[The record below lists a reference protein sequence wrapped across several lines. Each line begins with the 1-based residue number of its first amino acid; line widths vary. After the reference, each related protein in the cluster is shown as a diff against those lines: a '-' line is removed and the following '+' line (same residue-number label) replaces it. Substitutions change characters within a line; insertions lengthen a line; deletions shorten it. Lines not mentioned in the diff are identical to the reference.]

1 MAEVPQL
8 QLGGMPTVDLLP
20 PEVGMRR
27 KERTLRSVLVFL
39 VLVTVAVVI
48 VAWELSS
55 LLAQSAQNQLAAE
68 QAKTQDI
75 LTQQQSYSELTT
87 TRSLVAEAT
96 GARTLFTSTEVTWA
110 DIVATMKSALPPGA
124 FITTATLTG
133 RAPWEGTLAPTGAL
147 EGERVA
153 TISLTVDTV
162 TLDDVAAY
170 QKALST
176 EKFAAGVSPDTI
188 SNANGVFTTVFRVD
202 LNSTAITPPTK

>member
-8 QLGGMPTVDLLP
+8 QLGGMATVDLLP
-20 PEVGMRR
+20 PEVGIRR

-55 LLAQSAQNQLAAE
+55 LLAQSAQSQLAAE

-75 LTQQQSYSELTT
+75 LTQQQGFSELTT

-96 GARTLFTSTEVTWA
+96 GARTLFTSTQVTWA
-110 DIVATMKSALPPGA
+110 DIVASMKSVLPPGA
-124 FITTATLTG
+124 FITSATLTG
-133 RAPWEGTLAPTGAL
+133 RAPWEAQLAPTGPL
-147 EGERVA
+147 EAERVA

-170 QKALST
+170 QKALSL
-176 EKFAAGVSPDTI
+176 EKFAATVSPDTI
-188 SNANGVFTTVFRVD
+188 TNGNGVFTTIFRVD
-202 LNSTAITPPTK
+202 LNSTALTPATK

>member
-1 MAEVPQL
+1 MAEASQL

-27 KERTLRSVLVFL
+27 KERTLRGVLVFF
-39 VLVTVAVVI
+39 VLLTVAVVI
-48 VAWELSS
+48 VGWELST

-110 DIVATMKSALPPGA
+110 DIVGTMKAALPAGA
-124 FITTATLTG
+124 SLTSATITG
-133 RAPWEGTLAPTGAL
+133 RGPWEPVLVPIGAL
-147 EGERVA
+147 RAPRVA

-162 TLDDVAAY
+162 TLDDVAAF
-170 QKALST
+170 QKALSL
-176 EKFAAGVSPDTI
+176 EKFTADVSPDTI
-188 SNANGVFTTVFRVD
+188 TNANGVFTTVYHVD
-202 LNSTAITPPTK
+202 LNSTALTPATN

>member
-1 MAEVPQL
+1 
-8 QLGGMPTVDLLP
+8 
-20 PEVGMRR
+20 MRR

-55 LLAQSAQNQLAAE
+55 LLAQSAQNELAAE

-110 DIVATMKSALPPGA
+110 DIVASMKSVLPPGA

-133 RAPWEGTLAPTGAL
+133 RAPWEPILVPTGAL
-147 EGERVA
+147 QGERVA

-170 QKALST
+170 QKALSI

>member
-39 VLVTVAVVI
+39 VLLTVAVVI

-55 LLAQSAQNQLAAE
+55 LLAQSAQSQLVAA
-68 QAKTQDI
+68 QANTQDI
-75 LTQQQSYSELTT
+75 LTQQQGYSELTT
-87 TRSLVAEAT
+87 TRSLVTEAT
-96 GARTLFTSTEVTWA
+96 GARTLFTSTEVSWA
-110 DIVATMKSALPPGA
+110 DIVASMKAVLPPGA

-133 RAPWEGTLAPTGAL
+133 RAPWEPALVQTGAL
-147 EGERVA
+147 QGERVA

-170 QKALST
+170 QKALLS

-188 SNANGVFTTVFRVD
+188 TNGNGVFTTVFRVD
-202 LNSTAITPPTK
+202 LNSTALTPATK